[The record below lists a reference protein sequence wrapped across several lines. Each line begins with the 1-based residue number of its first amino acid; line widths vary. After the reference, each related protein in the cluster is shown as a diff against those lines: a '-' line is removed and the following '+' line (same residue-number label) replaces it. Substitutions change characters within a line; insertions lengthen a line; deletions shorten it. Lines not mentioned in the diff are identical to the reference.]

1 MTRDPTADM
10 KHSATASSFTHVSL
24 IALALLASAGMPSG
38 ASAGIKC
45 WTNKDGVRECG
56 DRLPPEYA
64 QRGHEEITH
73 SGVRVKVVEA
83 AKSAEELEKA
93 RRLAA
98 EQAEQARIARIQ
110 AAEQLADDQVLLRTF
125 TTEEDLLLA
134 RDGKLAVIESR
145 VKLAQNR
152 VAKMETNLEQLT
164 SQAAQQER
172 SGRSVAKNLQQ
183 RIAKVRQRIDS
194 HMAYIDDRRS
204 DQDVIRRQF
213 EADLQRFQAL
223 KSGQVKPGEVNPQEK
238 APEASAQAGLE
249 Q

>member
-1 MTRDPTADM
+1 MTHLAAPRRFAHGPLLA
-10 KHSATASSFTHVSL
+10 L
-24 IALALLASAGMPSG
+24 ILLALAGNPLT

-64 QRGHEEITH
+64 QKGHEQISD
-73 SGVRVKVVEA
+73 SGVKAKVFEA
-83 AKSAEELEKA
+83 AKTPEEIAEA

-98 EQAEQARIARIQ
+98 EEAERARIARIR

-145 VKLAQNR
+145 IKLAQNR

-164 SQAAQQER
+164 SQAAKQER
-172 SGRSVAKNLQQ
+172 SGRSVAKNLQE
-183 RIAKVRQRIDS
+183 RISKVRRRIDS
-194 HMAYIDDRRS
+194 HMAYIEARRN
-204 DQDVIRRQF
+204 DQEGIRQQF
-213 EADLQRFQAL
+213 QKDLERLQAL
-223 KSGQVKPGEVNPQEK
+223 KSGRVRPGEVVLDEDSLSV
-238 APEASAQAGLE
+238 SAQTDLE
-249 Q
+249 KQ